1 MLRTLFQIL
10 IPVFVWG
17 SLGLWGLAL
26 SALLRSREDLVVLTP
41 GIVFRAI
48 ACGPIAF
55 FVNWRKALRSDETR
69 VRKHGQE

>member
-1 MLRTLFQIL
+1 MLRLLLQIL
-10 IPVFVWG
+10 IPVFLWG
-17 SLGLWGLAL
+17 SLGLWGLAA
-26 SALLRSREDLVVLTP
+26 SALLRSHEDPLVLTP

-48 ACGPIAF
+48 ACGPVAF